1 MKAEKQT
8 LAEFLVKDWLPSRRP
23 PVLEESTWVSYDRYI
38 RLHVLPWIGVIP
50 LQQLSPVDLNT
61 LYRRLLVSDRQ
72 RPGPPK
78 RHPPE
83 LHQRANVLRTEGQ
96 TCEQIA
102 STLQLEF
109 PDAAGTIT
117 RFGVAALLR
126 RGTPKSYAADAQ
138 PGLSPRT
145 VRYIHVI
152 LHAALKDALRWNRV
166 VRNVADA
173 ATPPSTTMAKAP
185 QTKAWTAEQLRSF
198 LQYSAENRYLPV
210 WLFLATSGCRRGE
223 ALGLR

>member
-1 MKAEKQT
+1 MSCA
-8 LAEFLVKDWLPSRRP
+8 LRVRR
-23 PVLEESTWVSYDRYI
+23 
-38 RLHVLPWIGVIP
+38 G
-50 LQQLSPVDLNT
+50 
-61 LYRRLLVSDRQ
+61 
-72 RPGPPK
+72 
-78 RHPPE
+78 
-83 LHQRANVLRTEGQ
+83 
-96 TCEQIA
+96 EQIA

-223 ALGLR
+223 ALGLRWSDVDLDGATAVIGH